1 MKTVFLSLL
10 LMLGVSCFAQ
20 TESSAEKQVDT
31 KIEAFYFHNTRRC
44 ETCKAVENVSSE
56 ALKTMQI
63 QLKSLN
69 IDEDKNMA
77 IAEKVGAGGQAL
89 IITNGK
95 KNIDLTNKGFMYARS
110 NPDKLKAAIEKA
122 VKELDNE

>member
-1 MKTVFLSLL
+1 
-10 LMLGVSCFAQ
+10 MLGVSCFAQ

>member
-1 MKTVFLSLL
+1 
-10 LMLGVSCFAQ
+10 
-20 TESSAEKQVDT
+20 
-31 KIEAFYFHNTRRC
+31 
-44 ETCKAVENVSSE
+44 
-56 ALKTMQI
+56 
-63 QLKSLN
+63 
-69 IDEDKNMA
+69 MA
-77 IAEKVGAGGQAL
+77 IAETVGAGGQAL

>member
-1 MKTVFLSLL
+1 MV
-10 LMLGVSCFAQ
+10 GVGCFAQ
-20 TESSAEKQVDT
+20 TKTSVEKQGDA

-44 ETCKAVENVSSE
+44 ETCKAIENVSSE

-69 IDEDKNMA
+69 IDKDENMA
-77 IAEKVGAGGQAL
+77 IAETVGAGGQAL